1 MLAAHKREESEK
13 LRDGTRLAGTPF
25 RSPGTVTVAAPRRI
39 ATGPLPPIFRG
50 RSPLAGALLF
60 LSLGAVAGTLGCRIE
75 SLRIRPGTEPTVGK
89 GGSSPPYY
97 CCATKGT
104 PMVRS
109 LSSAQMESA
118 STTVPSI
125 VVYVTVPNREAGK
138 KLAGSIISEK
148 LAACVNIVPG
158 VESVYWW
165 EGKVQSDA
173 EELLII
179 KTRESLLDAL
189 TEHVK
194 ANHEYDVPEV
204 IALPIKGGNL
214 KYLEWLK
221 NSTRE
226 N

>member
-1 MLAAHKREESEK
+1 MVL
-13 LRDGTRLAGTPF
+13 LAGTPF
-25 RSPGTVTVAAPRRI
+25 RSLFSPGAVAAPRRT
-39 ATGPLPPIFRG
+39 ATASPPLVFRR
-50 RSPLAGALLF
+50 RSQLAGALLF
-60 LSLGAVAGTLGCRIE
+60 LSLGAVAG
-75 SLRIRPGTEPTVGK
+75 
-89 GGSSPPYY
+89 
-97 CCATKGT
+97 
-104 PMVRS
+104 VRS

-118 STTVPSI
+118 STTVPTI
-125 VVYVTVPNREAGK
+125 VVYVTVPNKEAGK

>member
-1 MLAAHKREESEK
+1 MVL
-13 LRDGTRLAGTPF
+13 LAGTPF
-25 RSPGTVTVAAPRRI
+25 RSLFPPSAVAAPRRT
-39 ATGPLPPIFRG
+39 ATAPPPLAFHR
-50 RSPLAGALLF
+50 RSPLTGALLF
-60 LSLGAVAGTLGCRIE
+60 LSLGGVAG
-75 SLRIRPGTEPTVGK
+75 
-89 GGSSPPYY
+89 
-97 CCATKGT
+97 
-104 PMVRS
+104 VRS
-109 LSSAQMESA
+109 FSSAQMESA

>member
-1 MLAAHKREESEK
+1 MGHKWGPPSSQKARSSEK
-13 LRDGTRLAGTPF
+13 MKMPLLHTPLRSLAT
-25 RSPGTVTVAAPRRI
+25 AAPRR
-39 ATGPLPPIFRG
+39 AAAAASF
-50 RSPLAGALLF
+50 SPLLFRRRAPIAGTLLF
-60 LSLGAVAGTLGCRIE
+60 LSLGAVAG
-75 SLRIRPGTEPTVGK
+75 
-89 GGSSPPYY
+89 
-97 CCATKGT
+97 
-104 PMVRS
+104 VRS
-109 LSSAQMESA
+109 LSSAASARMEST

-125 VVYVTVPNREAGK
+125 VVYVTVPNKEAGK

-158 VESVYWW
+158 IESVYWW
-165 EGKVQSDA
+165 EGKVQTDA